1 MTLRLFR
8 GARMRT
14 LKKTIHAI
22 DQVRESLLAAFVKY
36 PEKLHHLLLVGPP
49 GCGKTTTARRI
60 IENFYTNEAGVT
72 FIPPGSA
79 LFLNASDERGLD
91 SIRAKIYPFIQC
103 NPILPSLHAS
113 PPRFIVLDE
122 AETLTESAQLAL
134 RPVFETPAQKVC
146 LIFIVNNISGIH
158 QSLRHRFLRLQFL
171 PPSVKTL
178 ESRITNIQNKE
189 LKIPAFFDAF
199 RWRGDLRHFL
209 LQPNDYN
216 VLTNFTYNWLNEP
229 KQTPTLRKSNQD
241 SAEDLISFGYLMR
254 ILDIPTIQ
262 ELLNI
267 TDPSLIRVSPA
278 IEQQKRLEDV
288 VRSYRKKLEDATP
301 F

>member
-1 MTLRLFR
+1 M
-8 GARMRT
+8 GS
-14 LKKTIHAI
+14 LKTYTRALSAI
-22 DQVRESLLAAFVKY
+22 DQVRESLLTAFVKR
-36 PEKLHHLLLVGPP
+36 PETLHHLLLVGPP

-60 IENFYTNEAGVT
+60 IENFYQASGKTL
-72 FIPPGSA
+72 PPGSA

-103 NPILPSLHAS
+103 RPILPSKEPS

-134 RPVFETPAQKVC
+134 RPVFETPAQEVC

-158 QSLRHRFLRLQFL
+158 QSLRHRFLRLQFM

-178 ESRITNIQNKE
+178 ETRIANIQHKDVKVP
-189 LKIPAFFDAF
+189 KILDAF

-209 LQPNDYN
+209 LQPQDYN
-216 VLTNFTYNWLNEP
+216 VLTDFSYNWLNEP
-229 KQTPTLRKSNQD
+229 KKAPNLRKSNLD
-241 SAEDLISFGYLMR
+241 SAEDLISFGYLLK
-254 ILDIPTIQ
+254 ILDVPTIK

-267 TDPSLIRVSPA
+267 TDPSLIRVSPGA
-278 IEQQKRLEDV
+278 EQRERLENIA
-288 VRSYRKKLEDATP
+288 RRYRKKLEDLTP